1 MFSVEGIPH
10 VKSSTIDW
18 SEFDY
23 PIGAFLSGDGGWQYG
38 PVIGEEHDSCAE
50 KEMLGERHKKL
61 TKTVLTPMVRSQ
73 SI

>member
-23 PIGAFLSGDGGWQYG
+23 PIAAFLSGDGGWQYG

-50 KEMLGERHKKL
+50 KEMLGER
-61 TKTVLTPMVRSQ
+61 
-73 SI
+73 